1 LLLSQG
7 RYDRSIDVMVGHNG
21 DEGFGYPALQTDMAF
36 DGESSLVEP
45 AFASDQHTSCRRTN
59 IRIASI
65 KSLFPNAPTSEL
77 EYITQEIYP
86 PKARSIGS
94 VPRDYEPN
102 STTSI
107 IVTSYNDT
115 QGRQALF
122 TSDTVIN
129 CNTHFVNEAFKG
141 LTYSYILA
149 VPPALHGQDL
159 YYVFYNG
166 QPTDVFFRPINV
178 TLAHI
183 IQDYWIN
190 FAQSGNPNSRGLP
203 FFPRW
208 GGNMSVQGLSHDAV
222 EPMQDTTNV
231 DACRWWQLGLYV

>member
-1 LLLSQG
+1 VPALPSLLLSQG

-21 DEGFGYPALQTDMAF
+21 DEGFGYPSLQTDIAF
-36 DGESSLVEP
+36 DGESILIEP
-45 AFASDQHTSCRRTN
+45 TSRGWTDV
-59 IRIASI
+59 RIASI
-65 KSLFPNAPTSEL
+65 KSLFPNAPSSEL
-77 EYITQEIYP
+77 EYITQELYP
-86 PKARSIGS
+86 PKARSIGAM
-94 VPRDYEPN
+94 PGDYEPN
-102 STTSI
+102 SSTSI

-166 QPTDVFFRPINV
+166 QPTDIFFRPINV

-208 GGNMSVQGLSHDAV
+208 GSNMSVQGLSHDAV
-222 EPMQDTTNV
+222 GPTQDTINV
-231 DACRWWQLGLYV
+231 DACRWWQLGLYL